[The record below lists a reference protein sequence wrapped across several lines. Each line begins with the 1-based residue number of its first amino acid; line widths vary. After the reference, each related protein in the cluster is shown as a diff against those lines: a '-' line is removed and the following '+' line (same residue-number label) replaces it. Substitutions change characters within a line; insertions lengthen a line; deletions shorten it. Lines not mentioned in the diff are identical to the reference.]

1 MSSSQELGKIKPN
14 LERYCNETDIVIA
27 RAMMRVLRCITVVF
41 ECILARV
48 LRLRDGYMA
57 SSGCAMYS

>member
-1 MSSSQELGKIKPN
+1 MRGRISFIGGGK
-14 LERYCNETDIVIA
+14 CNETDIVIA

-57 SSGCAMYS
+57 STGCAMYS

>member
-1 MSSSQELGKIKPN
+1 M
-14 LERYCNETDIVIA
+14 YCYENILINCCCYCDETDIVIA
-27 RAMMRVLRCITVVF
+27 RAMMRVLRGITVVF

-57 SSGCAMYS
+57 STGCAMYS